1 MKGTKRET
9 KTMKKND
16 TIDIR
21 ITDITDTGNGIGRV
35 DNIVVFVPKTA
46 VGDVVKAKIIKV
58 NKNYLVGKLME
69 IKEPSKDR
77 TEVDCPC
84 FSKCGGC
91 SFRHISYACELSLKQ
106 KRVEDCIRRIAKI
119 DMAPCP
125 IVFDDTATRYRNKA
139 QFPVGEGGTVGL
151 YAPRS
156 HRIIPVTDCLLQP
169 QIYEK
174 TVVAFKKWVGDNRVP
189 DYDEVCKRGL
199 LRHLY
204 IRSDNNEKEIMVVI
218 VCNGNEIPDKDGLV
232 SVLLD
237 AVGDRLKSVYLN
249 VNTKDN
255 NVILGE
261 KNILLYGEKYITDTI
276 CGISVRLSPNSFYQV
291 NRNMAELLY
300 KKAKEYAEPE
310 GKTVLD
316 MYCGTGTIGLTMAK
330 ECKSL
335 YGVEIV
341 KAAVDDALQN
351 ARDNGI
357 NNAEFICSDA
367 LEAAKNLSARG
378 IKPDV
383 VILDPPRKGC
393 DIKLIDIVANNF
405 LPEMVVYVSCDPAT
419 LARDIAVFGKFGYK
433 LIEYTPFDL
442 FPRTN
447 HCEAVCRLLRRDINP

>member
-1 MKGTKRET
+1 MKGTKQASAMMR
-9 KTMKKND
+9 KND
-16 TIDIR
+16 IIDLK
-21 ITDITDTGNGIGRV
+21 ITDITDTGNGVGRA
-35 DNIVVFVPKTA
+35 DNIVVFVPQTA
-46 VGDVVKAKIIKV
+46 VGDVAKVKIIKV
-58 NKNYLVGKLME
+58 NKNYSVGKV
-69 IKEPSKDR
+69 IDITEPSKHR
-77 TEVDCPC
+77 ISIDCPC

-91 SFRHISYACELSLKQ
+91 SFRHIDYDCELSLKQ
-106 KRVEDCIRRIAKI
+106 KRVEDCIRRIAKV
-119 DMAPCP
+119 DASPCP
-125 IVFDDTATRYRNKA
+125 IVFEDTVNRYRNKA

-174 TVVAFKKWVGDNRVP
+174 IVVAFKKWVGDNRVP

-204 IRSDNNEKEIMVVI
+204 IRSNKDETEIMVVI
-218 VCNGNEIPDKDGLV
+218 VCNGSEIPGKTALI
-232 SVLLD
+232 SYLSE

-276 CGISVRLSPNSFYQV
+276 CGISVRISPNSFYQV

-300 KKAKEYAEPE
+300 KKVREYAEPE
-310 GKTVLD
+310 GKTVVDL
-316 MYCGTGTIGLTMAK
+316 YCGTGTIGLTMAK

-341 KAAVDDALQN
+341 KEAVDDAVQN

-405 LPEMVVYVSCDPAT
+405 SPERVVYVSCDPAT
-419 LARDIAVFGKFGYK
+419 LARDIAVFGEFGYN

-447 HCEAVCRLLRRDINP
+447 HVETVSVLSRQ

>member
-1 MKGTKRET
+1 MKGTKQASAM
-9 KTMKKND
+9 MKKND
-16 TIDIR
+16 IIDLK
-21 ITDITDTGNGIGRV
+21 ITDITDTGNGVGRA
-35 DNIVVFVPKTA
+35 DNIVVFVPQTA
-46 VGDVVKAKIIKV
+46 VGDVAKVKIIKV
-58 NKNYLVGKLME
+58 NKNYSVGKV
-69 IKEPSKDR
+69 IDITEPSKHR
-77 TEVDCPC
+77 ISIDCPC

-91 SFRHISYACELSLKQ
+91 SFRHIDYDCELSLKQ
-106 KRVEDCIRRIAKI
+106 KRVEDCIRRIAKV
-119 DMAPCP
+119 DASPCQ
-125 IVFDDTATRYRNKA
+125 IVFEDTVNRYRNKA

-174 TVVAFKKWVGDNRVP
+174 IVVAFKKWVGDNRVP

-204 IRSDNNEKEIMVVI
+204 IRSNKDETEIMVVI
-218 VCNGNEIPDKDGLV
+218 VCNGSEIPGKTALI
-232 SVLLD
+232 SYLSE

-276 CGISVRLSPNSFYQV
+276 CGISVRISPNSFYQV

-300 KKAKEYAEPE
+300 KKVREYAEPE
-310 GKTVLD
+310 GKTVVDL
-316 MYCGTGTIGLTMAK
+316 YCGTGTIGLTMAK

-341 KAAVDDALQN
+341 KEAVDDALQN
-351 ARDNGI
+351 AKENGI
-357 NNAEFICSDA
+357 DNAEFICGDA
-367 LEAAKNLSARG
+367 LAAADRLSQKG
-378 IKPDV
+378 IKPDI

-393 DIKLIDIVANNF
+393 DSRLIEIVANGF
-405 LPEMVVYVSCDPAT
+405 SPEKVVYVSCDPAT
-419 LARDIAVFGKFGYK
+419 LARDVAVFGEFGYK

-447 HCEAVCRLLRRDINP
+447 HVETVSVLSRQ